1 MVVSKAHLAVAV
13 ARPNSMGKKISGN
26 SCGRTDRILRGQK
39 PAELPVQTPTKY
51 ETRSQPPSPL
61 SRIGSAS
68 LPYILPPLL
77 QIYRSLAV
85 KFSSKLLKPI
95 HRTHPWAEAEKTS
108 AGGCANQ
115 RSVNSLDDGYV
126 EFDR

>member
-1 MVVSKAHLAVAV
+1 MCSMMRMFNKRISIGRTTGSNIASQNQYVMVVSKAHLAVAV

-95 HRTHPWAEAEKTS
+95 HRTHP
-108 AGGCANQ
+108 
-115 RSVNSLDDGYV
+115 
-126 EFDR
+126 